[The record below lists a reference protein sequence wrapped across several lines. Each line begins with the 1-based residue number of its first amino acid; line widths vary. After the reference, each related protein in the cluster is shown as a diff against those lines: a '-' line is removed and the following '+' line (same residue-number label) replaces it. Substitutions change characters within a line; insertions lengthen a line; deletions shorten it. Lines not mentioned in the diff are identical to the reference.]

1 MSFPSA
7 PGPGPYVLSLATPS
21 FYILVAVL
29 ASFIGM
35 LWLLLSQHPRGRRG
49 VEGFLEA
56 AGVDLAFLVLGVAL
70 VVALVARDPHGNRTA
85 LALYRVVLGGFW
97 LTFAIPVVTVG
108 SAVHHRSRGG
118 IAWLV
123 PSIVVAGLLFVACF
137 AYYYAYP

>member
-1 MSFPSA
+1 MAVPTA
-7 PGPGPYVLSLATPS
+7 PGPGPYELTLATPS
-21 FYILVAVL
+21 FYVLVGVL
-29 ASFIGM
+29 AIFIGM
-35 LWLLLSQHPRGRRG
+35 LWLLRSQHPRGRRG

-70 VVALVARDPHGNRTA
+70 VVGLAAKDPHGNRTA
-85 LALYRVVLGGFW
+85 LALYEVVLGGFW

-123 PSIVVAGLLFVACF
+123 PSIVVAALLFVGCF
-137 AYYYAYP
+137 AFYFANP

>member
-7 PGPGPYVLSLATPS
+7 PGPGPYSLTLATPS

-29 ASFIGM
+29 AIFLLM
-35 LWLLLSQHPRGRRG
+35 LWLLRSQHPRGRRG

-70 VVALVARDPHGNRTA
+70 VIGLVAKDPHGNRTA
-85 LALYRVVLGGFW
+85 LALYEVVLGGFW

-118 IAWLV
+118 IAWLI
-123 PSIVVAGLLFVACF
+123 PSIVVAGLLFLGCF
-137 AYYYAYP
+137 AFYFANP